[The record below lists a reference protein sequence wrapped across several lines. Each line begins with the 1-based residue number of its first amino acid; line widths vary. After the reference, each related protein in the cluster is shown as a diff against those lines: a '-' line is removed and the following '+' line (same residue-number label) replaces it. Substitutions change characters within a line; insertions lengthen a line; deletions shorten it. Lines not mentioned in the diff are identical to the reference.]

1 MGEVLV
7 FQHDPFEDLGFFS
20 EVLEKQG
27 SNYRVVRLF
36 HGEMPTEEWER
47 VAALIVLGGPMNVD
61 EEENFPLLRWE
72 KRIIRA
78 AIDEAV
84 PVLGICL
91 GAQLIAATL
100 GTLVFHGPVKE
111 IGWSP
116 ISITPHGQVD
126 SLLGYLPESATV
138 FQWHSEFLELREGS
152 IRLSYYAH
160 YTTQAFRLGKTI
172 YGLQFHLEVTP
183 RMIERWL
190 DERSKDLALAPYVL
204 PDKIRA
210 DTQSYAPALRYYA
223 ERFLSEFVRRMAR
236 LRGRKIAG
244 GQQTE

>member
-27 SNYRVVRLF
+27 SDYRVVRLF
-36 HGEMPTEEWER
+36 HGETPTEEWAQ

-61 EEENFPLLRWE
+61 EEENFPFLRWE

-100 GTLVFHGPVKE
+100 GTAVFHGPVKE

-138 FQWHSEFLELREGS
+138 FQWHSDGFELPAGA
-152 IRLSYYAH
+152 IRLASSAH
-160 YTTQAFRLGKTI
+160 YSTQAFRLGKTI

-190 DERSKDLALAPYVL
+190 DERSKDLAFAPYVL

-210 DTQSYAPALRYYA
+210 DTQSYAPTLKYYA
-223 ERFLSEFVRRMAR
+223 ERFLSEFVRRVSRSRNAKTMEAR
-236 LRGRKIAG
+236 
-244 GQQTE
+244 